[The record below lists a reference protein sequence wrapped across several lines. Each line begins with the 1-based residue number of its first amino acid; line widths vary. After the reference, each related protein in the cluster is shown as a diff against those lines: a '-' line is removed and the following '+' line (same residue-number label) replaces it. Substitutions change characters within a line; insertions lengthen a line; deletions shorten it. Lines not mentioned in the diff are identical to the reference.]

1 MRLRQWNEL
10 TGFFHHW
17 PAPCKGLHAQQR
29 SDPDRDPDWIELESA
44 MTKLLMTVVFL
55 GASGL
60 AQAEDIS
67 SVPFNDLDVDRDDT
81 LSLSEAGAL
90 PEITAQWQSLDQDGD
105 GKLNRG
111 EYAGYEIPAPA
122 AGAKY

>member
-1 MRLRQWNEL
+1 
-10 TGFFHHW
+10 
-17 PAPCKGLHAQQR
+17 
-29 SDPDRDPDWIELESA
+29 